1 MTSKVLLPSLSEN
14 GWIDSPVTVSDAL
27 FSHFLLSDYSQTYL
41 YKDQVS
47 SLPWIIQDTQGNISD
62 TIIATQDTLSKYF
75 IRYFDNVVV
84 EVTEIPNIAEPSKG
98 QISIYLQFTDTE
110 GVQHVLGR
118 LITIIDSKISEIIS
132 INNGV

>member
-1 MTSKVLLPSLSEN
+1 MTSKVLLPSLNEN
-14 GWIDSPVTVSDAL
+14 GWVNSPVTVADAL

-47 SLPWIIQDTQGNISD
+47 SLPWIIQNTQGNITD
-62 TIIATQDTLSKYF
+62 TIIATQDTLNKYF

-84 EVTEIPNIAEPSKG
+84 EVTEIPNASEPSKG